1 MDSQICIYH
10 IYIFMKLCGF
20 TCIVA
25 AGIVVSMLLMTFNM
39 LRDPTM
45 VSYEKQLPVELRKK
59 YHQIVQERRNIYY
72 TGYTLGFAL
81 AFFVI
86 IYNAFILDKPYLTTS
101 SIVCV
106 SIVIAFFTNH
116 LYYTL
121 TPKTDWMLNHVHDP
135 LQTKAWLKMY
145 HHMQYY
151 YHISFLLGIIGVG
164 VFAASFRCN
173 KYILS

>member
-1 MDSQICIYH
+1 
-10 IYIFMKLCGF
+10 MKLCGF
-20 TCIVA
+20 TCIA
-25 AGIVVSMLLMTFNM
+25 AAVIVVSMILMTLNM
-39 LRDPTM
+39 HRDPTM
-45 VSYEKQLPVELRKK
+45 MNYEKQLPVELRKK
-59 YHQIVQERRNIYY
+59 YHQIVQERRTIYY
-72 TGYTLGFAL
+72 TGYALGFAL

-86 IYNAFILDKPYLTTS
+86 IYNTFILDKPYLTTS
-101 SIVCV
+101 SVVCF

-121 TPKTDWMLNHVHDP
+121 SPKRDWMLNHVHDP

-173 KYILS
+173 KYIFS